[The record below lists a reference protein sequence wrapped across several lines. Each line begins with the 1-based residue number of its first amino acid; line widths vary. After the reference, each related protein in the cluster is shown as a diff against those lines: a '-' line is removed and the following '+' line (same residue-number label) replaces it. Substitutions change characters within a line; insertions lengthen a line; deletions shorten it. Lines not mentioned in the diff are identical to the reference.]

1 LTTDHPEN
9 LNQEEEKESKDPVS
23 LPLLISVGDLAETL
37 KESQVDVIK
46 SLMKI
51 GVMAS
56 VNQEIDF
63 ALSARVAQSFDIPVL
78 KPKESID
85 NTTALNIGS
94 SIDIIEKNT
103 GESRAPVITVLGHV
117 DHGKTTL
124 LDAIRQT
131 NEVDSEYGGITQ
143 KIGAYQVK
151 YKNSEMT
158 FIDTPGHQ
166 AFSSMRVSGTSV
178 TDIVVLVV
186 AADDGL
192 MPQTIESINHAK
204 NAKVPM
210 IVAINKCDLEGS
222 DIDKIKSQLT
232 AHEIIVED
240 YGGDVLA
247 VQVSALKKE
256 GIDTL
261 LDSIS
266 LLSEIN
272 EFQSNSN
279 IPGKGVII
287 ESYND
292 PKKGSISTILVK
304 SGSFKLGDILV
315 SGNNSGKIRQ
325 MIDGY
330 SSEIKVARPS
340 TPIQVMGISGINNIG
355 DVVEVVENDKQA
367 RKIIQQRNR
376 TKQTSNNK
384 ITTLSQVVK
393 RAKASK
399 ENEINIVIKTGSN
412 GALTA
417 VEQVVNDLT
426 SEEIQVKI
434 ISGSVGAVTESDVML
449 ASSAEDCIIVAFQT
463 IVENGAKSQS
473 EMNNIPIRT
482 FDIIY
487 TLVDEIKEIIEGLKG
502 QEKSEVN
509 IGSARV
515 LEVFDRGKVQK
526 IAGIRVTDG
535 NILRNARIRVVRN
548 NETIFDGGVESMRHL
563 KQNVTE
569 LKNNIEGG
577 IVLNG
582 FHTIEI
588 DDIIESYELK

>member
-1 LTTDHPEN
+1 MTTDQPEN
-9 LNQEEEKESKDPVS
+9 LNQEQESKDPVS
-23 LPLLISVGDLAETL
+23 LPLIISVGDLAETL
-37 KESQVDVIK
+37 NESQVDVIK
-46 SLMKI
+46 SLMKL

-63 ALSARVAQSFDIPVL
+63 ALSARVAQSFEIPVL

-85 NTTALNIGS
+85 NTSALNIGS

-103 GESRAPVITVLGHV
+103 GENRAPVITVLGHV

-131 NEVDSEYGGITQ
+131 NEVDNEHGGITQ

-151 YKNSEMT
+151 YNNSEMT

-222 DIDKIKSQLT
+222 DIDRIKSQLT
-232 AHEIIVED
+232 EHEIIVED

-247 VQVSALKKE
+247 VQVSALKRD

-304 SGSFKLGDILV
+304 SGSFKRGDILV

-330 SSEIKVARPS
+330 GSEINTAKPS

-355 DVVEVVENDKQA
+355 DVVEVVKDDKQA
-367 RKIIQQRNR
+367 RKIIQQRSR

-515 LEVFDRGKVQK
+515 LEVFPRGKVQN

-582 FHTIEI
+582 FHDIEI
-588 DDIIESYELK
+588 DDTIESYELK

>member
-1 LTTDHPEN
+1 MTTTDPDQTN
-9 LNQEEEKESKDPVS
+9 EEIKSPVS
-23 LPLLISVGDLAETL
+23 LPLIITVGDLAETL
-37 KESQVDVIK
+37 SESQVDVIK
-46 SLMKI
+46 ALMKL

-56 VNQEIDF
+56 VNQEVDF
-63 ALSARVAQSFDIPVL
+63 SVAARVAQSFEIPVL
-78 KPKESID
+78 KPKEAVD
-85 NTTALNIGS
+85 NSTALNVGS
-94 SIDIIEKNT
+94 SIDVNDDNQGEK
-103 GESRAPVITVLGHV
+103 RAPVITVLGHV

-124 LDAIRQT
+124 LDSIRKT
-131 NEVDSEYGGITQ
+131 NVVDGEYGGITQ

-151 YKNSEMT
+151 YKGSEMT
-158 FIDTPGHQ
+158 FIDTPGHE

-210 IVAINKCDLEGS
+210 IIAINKCDLEGA
-222 DIDKIKSQLT
+222 DIDRVKSQLT
-232 AHEIIVED
+232 EHEIIVED
-240 YGGDVLA
+240 YGGEVLS
-247 VQVSALKKE
+247 VQVSALKGD
-256 GIDTL
+256 GIDEL
-261 LDSIS
+261 LESIS
-266 LLSEIN
+266 LVSEIN
-272 EFQSNSN
+272 ELESNSKTS
-279 IPGKGVII
+279 GKGVII

-292 PKKGSISTILVK
+292 PKKGSISTVLVK
-304 SGSFKLGDILV
+304 SGTFKQGDILV

-325 MIDGY
+325 MVDGY
-330 SSEIKVARPS
+330 TNEIKSAKPS
-340 TPIQVMGISGINNIG
+340 TPIQIMGMSDINNIG
-355 DVVEVVENDKQA
+355 DVVEVVKDEKQA

-376 TKQTSNNK
+376 EKQTKNSK

-399 ENEINIVIKTGSN
+399 DKEINIVIKTGSN

-417 VEQVVNDLT
+417 VEQVVSDLT

-449 ASSAEDCIIVAFQT
+449 ASSAEDSIIVAFQT
-463 IVENGAKSQS
+463 IVQNGAVSQS

-502 QEKSEVN
+502 TEKSEIN
-509 IGSARV
+509 IGSARI
-515 LEVFDRGKVQK
+515 LEVFPRGKVQK
-526 IAGIRVTDG
+526 IAGVRVFDG
-535 NILRNARIRVVRN
+535 NMIRNARIRLIRN
-548 NETIFDGGVESMRHL
+548 EETIFDGGIESMRHL
-563 KQNVTE
+563 TQNVTE
-569 LKNNIEGG
+569 LKNNLEGG

-582 FHTIEI
+582 FHDLQI
-588 DDIIESYELK
+588 DDVLECYELR

>member
-240 YGGDVLA
+240 FGGDVLA

>member
-1 LTTDHPEN
+1 MGQDSTNDEI
-9 LNQEEEKESKDPVS
+9 KSPVS
-23 LPLLISVGDLAETL
+23 LPLTITVGDLAETL
-37 KESQVDVIK
+37 DESQVDVIK
-46 SLMKI
+46 VLMKLGI
-51 GVMAS
+51 MAS

-63 ALSARVAQSFDIPVL
+63 SIAARVAQSFEIPVL
-78 KPKESID
+78 KPRESVD
-85 NTTALNIGS
+85 NSSALKVGS
-94 SIDIIEKNT
+94 SIDSNTENQGEK
-103 GESRAPVITVLGHV
+103 RAPVITVLGHV

-124 LDAIRQT
+124 LDSIRKT
-131 NEVDSEYGGITQ
+131 NVVDGEYGGITQ
-143 KIGAYQVK
+143 KIGAYQV
-151 YKNSEMT
+151 NHNGSEMT
-158 FIDTPGHQ
+158 FIDTPGHE
-166 AFSSMRVSGTSV
+166 ALSSMRVSGTSV

-204 NAKVPM
+204 NANVPM
-210 IVAINKCDLEGS
+210 IVAINKCDLEGA
-222 DIDKIKSQLT
+222 DIDKVKSQLT
-232 AHEIIVED
+232 EHEIIVED
-240 YGGDVLA
+240 YGGEVLS
-247 VQVSALKKE
+247 VQVSALKGE
-256 GIDTL
+256 GIDEL
-261 LDSIS
+261 LESIT

-272 EFQSNSN
+272 ELQSNTKNS
-279 IPGKGVII
+279 GKGVII

-292 PKKGSISTILVK
+292 PKKGSISTVLVK
-304 SGSFKLGDILV
+304 SGSFNQGDILV

-330 SSEIKVARPS
+330 SKEIKLAKPS
-340 TPIQVMGISGINNIG
+340 TPIQIMGISGISNIG
-355 DVVEVVENDKQA
+355 DIVEVVKDEKQA

-376 TKQTSNNK
+376 DKQTSNSK

-399 ENEINIVIKTGSN
+399 DKEINIVIKTGSN

-449 ASSAEDCIIVAFQT
+449 ATSAEDCIIVAFQT
-463 IVENGAKSQS
+463 IVQGGAVSQS
-473 EMNNIPIRT
+473 ETNNIPIRT

-502 QEKSEVN
+502 KEKSEMN
-509 IGSARV
+509 IGSARI
-515 LEVFDRGKVQK
+515 LEVFPRGKVQK
-526 IAGIRVTDG
+526 IAGVRVFEG
-535 NILRNARIRVVRN
+535 NMTRNARIRLIRN
-548 NETIFDGGVESMRHL
+548 DETIFDGGVESMRHL
-563 KQNVTE
+563 TQNVTE

-582 FHTIEI
+582 FHDIRV
-588 DDIIESYELK
+588 DDVLECYELR

>member
-1 LTTDHPEN
+1 MTTDQPKN
-9 LNQEEEKESKDPVS
+9 LNQEEESKDPVS
-23 LPLLISVGDLAETL
+23 LPLIITVGDLAEIL
-37 KESQVDVIK
+37 KESRVDVIK
-46 SLMKI
+46 SLMKL

-63 ALSARVAQSFDIPVL
+63 ALSARVAQSFEIPVL
-78 KPKESID
+78 KPKESVD
-85 NTTALNIGS
+85 NTLALNIGS

-103 GESRAPVITVLGHV
+103 GETRAPVITVLGHV

-131 NEVDSEYGGITQ
+131 NEVDNEHGGITQ

-222 DIDKIKSQLT
+222 DIERIKSQLT
-232 AHEIIVED
+232 EHEIVVED
-240 YGGDVLA
+240 YGGDVLT
-247 VQVSALKKE
+247 VQVSALKRD

-304 SGSFKLGDILV
+304 SGSFKQGDILV

-330 SSEIKVARPS
+330 GSEIEVARPS

-355 DVVEVVENDKQA
+355 DVVEVVNDDKQA

-376 TKQTSNNK
+376 TKKTNNNK

-434 ISGSVGAVTESDVML
+434 ISGSVGAVNESDVML

-463 IVENGAKSQS
+463 IVENGANNQS

-515 LEVFDRGKVQK
+515 LEVFARGKIQK

-535 NILRNARIRVVRN
+535 NILRNARIRVIRN
-548 NETIFDGGVESMRHL
+548 DEIIFDGGVESMRHL

-569 LKNNIEGG
+569 LKNNLEGG

-582 FHTIEI
+582 FHGIEI
-588 DDIIESYELK
+588 DDTIESYELR